1 MKKSFQ
7 YLVLG
12 KSFLFLLIVFWGGYN
27 STKVGLETGDGYL
40 SNIGNA
46 LFMVFSIFYLLNAF
60 FLFKLKI
67 LGRSTFLPLI
77 CMFVLLGFVGEIIN
91 PMEIQRDYFYL
102 ITFYVISP
110 LFFITQGM
118 VFSMLIAKGFRENFH

>member
-1 MKKSFQ
+1 M
-7 YLVLG
+7 
-12 KSFLFLLIVFWGGYN
+12 FLLIVFWGGYN
-27 STKVGLETGDGYL
+27 STKVGVETGDGYL

-110 LFFITQGM
+110 LFFIAQGM
-118 VFSMLIAKGFRENFH
+118 VFSMLIEKDFRENFN